1 MTAREQ
7 QQKAA
12 DYLYRYKVA
21 KAEVKDIERRIER
34 VRNEMMGV
42 KGISYEDGDMPKA
55 HNTERDL
62 SDYIVRIDDLLQD
75 WKAAQNHALDVMR
88 EVSATISS
96 VSNDQARRVL
106 MLYYV
111 DGKKYP
117 EIQKI
122 IPCGNNACFKWR
134 RIGLMEVYSKV
145 GSHG

>member
-21 KAEVKDIERRIER
+21 KAEIKDIERRIEC

-75 WKAAQNHALDVMR
+75 LKAAQNHALDVMR